1 VGELTRREFLAYVSA
16 VGATT
21 VLGLPHLRGGL
32 WPQLDSALA
41 AAPELKELT
50 AWGVID
56 AQISSQQVIADKK
69 GFFAAQGM
77 GVRNRLVQSGPD
89 IGPLIA
95 GGSAP
100 VSFETNI
107 TVIIVQA
114 SGVPAIIV
122 TPLANIA
129 GTQAVVGRK
138 GLTLQSA
145 KDLEGMRIGM
155 VNGAGVLIAIR
166 NMAKEL
172 GVDIT
177 KIKFINMAP
186 VDQVA
191 AISHGEI
198 DAMAAWEPWV
208 TKGIGA
214 GGTFLFSGKLSA
226 LPGKKGPVN
235 WMDFHTTLQV
245 TRDFLKKNPETI
257 RRMLRALRTATGFV
271 NANRDET
278 INILSTALTIPKP
291 ELREMMNRNTY
302 SMVVDNSFVQ
312 GSETITSFLLELKK
326 LDKSP
331 KLRDYTD
338 FSLLGEVDPDLV
350 KVKIQ

>member
-1 VGELTRREFLAYVSA
+1 MGELTRREFLAYVSA

-21 VLGLPHLRGGL
+21 VLGLPRLRSGWWPGL
-32 WPQLDSALA
+32 QPALA
-41 AAPELKELT
+41 AAPELSELT

-56 AQISSQQVIADKK
+56 AQISSQQVVADKK
-69 GFFAAQGM
+69 GYFKAQGLQ
-77 GVRNRLVQSGPD
+77 VNNRLVQSGPD

-114 SGVPAIIV
+114 SGVPAVIV

-138 GLTLQSA
+138 GLTLGRA
-145 KDLEGMRIGM
+145 KDLEGKRIGM
-155 VNGAGVLIAIR
+155 VRGAGVLIAIR
-166 NMAKEL
+166 NMAKDL
-172 GVDIT
+172 GVDID
-177 KIKFINMAP
+177 KIRFINMAP
-186 VDQVA
+186 ADQVA
-191 AISHGEI
+191 AISRGEI

-208 TKGIGA
+208 TKGIAA

-226 LPGKKGPVN
+226 LPDKKGPVN

-245 TRDFLKKNPETI
+245 TRDFLQKNPETI
-257 RRMLRALRTATGFV
+257 RRMLRALRTATEFV
-271 NANRDET
+271 NKNRDET
-278 INILSTALTIPKP
+278 MSILSPALNIPLQ

-302 SMVVDNSFVQ
+302 SMVVDHSFVQ
-312 GSETITSFLLELKK
+312 GSETITNFLYELKNI
-326 LDKSP
+326 DKKP
-331 KLRDYTD
+331 ALKDYVD
-338 FSLLGEVDPDLV
+338 FSLLTAVDPTLV
-350 KVKIQ
+350 KVKI

>member
-1 VGELTRREFLAYVSA
+1 MGEFTRREFLAYVSA

-21 VLGLPHLRGGL
+21 VLGLPHLRSGL
-32 WPQLDSALA
+32 WPQLESALA
-41 AAPELKELT
+41 AAPELKEVT

-77 GVRNRLVQSGPD
+77 GIKNRLVQSGPD

-138 GLTLQSA
+138 GLTLRSP

-166 NMAKEL
+166 NMATEL
-172 GVDIT
+172 GVDIN

-186 VDQVA
+186 ADQVA
-191 AISHGEI
+191 AISRGDI

-226 LPGKKGPVN
+226 LPGKTGPVN

-257 RRMLRALRTATGFV
+257 RRMLRALKTATTFV
-271 NANRDET
+271 NSNRDET
-278 INILSTALTIPKP
+278 INILSPALSIPKQ

-302 SMVVDNSFVQ
+302 SMIVDNSFVK
-312 GSETITSFLLELKK
+312 GSETITSFLRELNNI
-326 LDKSP
+326 DKSP
-331 KLRDYTD
+331 KLKDYAD
-338 FSLLGEVDPDLV
+338 FSLLEQVDPDLV
-350 KVKIQ
+350 KVKI